1 MTRLHL
7 QLAAAATT
15 GARLSGWWHGAL
27 PVGEQTA
34 VMHVQ
39 CRALATLRTKRT
51 GGGMAAILWESAV
64 TLTRTDDH
72 FPFAIDLPAE
82 APGTAGLPWRVEW
95 EVRLALAEVGTT
107 IVIPVTGRAPQGLE
121 VPLALPADPH
131 EAKAADLLASAA
143 GITVERTPGRVT
155 YDCSGYRPASLYLI
169 FTALVAGLIAGFALL
184 PNGLAMAGGEPL
196 DDLFLLLWRGG
207 AGGIGGL
214 LLFLNLRH
222 VFLRVRARVD
232 GDGIEIRSG
241 WLFAWRHR
249 FIPAAEIHGFVRARG
264 LNDGMVAFWD
274 RRRFHHIY
282 VDHGQRPMIG
292 DLRARGRLTLCAW
305 MLPDLRLG
313 QAVQADLERL
323 LGSTHRMPAV
333 RAEAGRQAADGGRF
347 AP

>member
-64 TLTRTDDH
+64 TLTR
-72 FPFAIDLPAE
+72 
-82 APGTAGLPWRVEW
+82 RM
-95 EVRLALAEVGTT
+95 
-107 IVIPVTGRAPQGLE
+107 GR
-121 VPLALPADPH
+121 
-131 EAKAADLLASAA
+131 
-143 GITVERTPGRVT
+143 ERGAR
-155 YDCSGYRPASLYLI
+155 
-169 FTALVAGLIAGFALL
+169 
-184 PNGLAMAGGEPL
+184 
-196 DDLFLLLWRGG
+196 RG
-207 AGGIGGL
+207 
-214 LLFLNLRH
+214 
-222 VFLRVRARVD
+222 
-232 GDGIEIRSG
+232 
-241 WLFAWRHR
+241 
-249 FIPAAEIHGFVRARG
+249 G
-264 LNDGMVAFWD
+264 LNDGTVAFWD

-292 DLRARGRLTLCAW
+292 DLRARGRLTLCTW

-323 LGSTHRMPAV
+323 LGSTLRMPTV